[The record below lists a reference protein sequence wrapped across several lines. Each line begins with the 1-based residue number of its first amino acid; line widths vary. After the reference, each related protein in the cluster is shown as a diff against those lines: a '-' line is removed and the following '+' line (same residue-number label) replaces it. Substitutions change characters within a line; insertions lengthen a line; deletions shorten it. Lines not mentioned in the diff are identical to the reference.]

1 MKIILSPAKK
11 MRQSEL
17 EIPGMNMTMPVYLS
31 KTKEI
36 LNWLKGKTEDELR
49 TLWGCNEKIAEENF
63 RRLENMELEEKFKE
77 AKVPMI
83 VVYFDENFETTYTE
97 EYNLGNFELSKCQ
110 IESFARIL
118 LPSIREYYK
127 DPKHVHESNEWA
139 KQQNKQS
146 IDT

>member
-1 MKIILSPAKK
+1 
-11 MRQSEL
+11 
-17 EIPGMNMTMPVYLS
+17 
-31 KTKEI
+31 
-36 LNWLKGKTEDELR
+36 
-49 TLWGCNEKIAEENF
+49 
-63 RRLENMELEEKFKE
+63 MELEEKPRA

-83 VVYFDENFETTYTE
+83 LVHLDRNLDRTYTE
-97 EYNLGNFELSKCQ
+97 EYNLENFELSEWQ

-127 DPKHVHESNEWA
+127 DPKHVQEANDWA

>member
-1 MKIILSPAKK
+1 RTRLLS
-11 MRQSEL
+11 
-17 EIPGMNMTMPVYLS
+17 GGTWVC
-31 KTKEI
+31 
-36 LNWLKGKTEDELR
+36 GKTIVPEGL
-49 TLWGCNEKIAEENF
+49 TGPQLSFNF
-63 RRLENMELEEKFKE
+63 TVRLFCLGGINMELEEKFKE

-83 VVYFDENFETTYTE
+83 VVHFDENFETTYTE

-127 DPKHVHESNEWA
+127 DPKHVHESNELA

>member
-1 MKIILSPAKK
+1 
-11 MRQSEL
+11 
-17 EIPGMNMTMPVYLS
+17 
-31 KTKEI
+31 
-36 LNWLKGKTEDELR
+36 
-49 TLWGCNEKIAEENF
+49 
-63 RRLENMELEEKFKE
+63 MELEEKLRA

-83 VVYFDENFETTYTE
+83 VVHFDKNFETTYTE
-97 EYNLGNFELSKCQ
+97 EYNLENFELSDWQ

-127 DPKHVHESNEWA
+127 DPKHMQEANDWA

>member
-1 MKIILSPAKK
+1 
-11 MRQSEL
+11 
-17 EIPGMNMTMPVYLS
+17 
-31 KTKEI
+31 
-36 LNWLKGKTEDELR
+36 
-49 TLWGCNEKIAEENF
+49 
-63 RRLENMELEEKFKE
+63 MELEERLK
-77 AKVPMI
+77 ASKVPMVI
-83 VVYFDENFETTYTE
+83 VYFGEDFETTHTE
-97 EYNLGNFELSKCQ
+97 EYNLENFELSELQ

>member
-1 MKIILSPAKK
+1 
-11 MRQSEL
+11 
-17 EIPGMNMTMPVYLS
+17 
-31 KTKEI
+31 
-36 LNWLKGKTEDELR
+36 
-49 TLWGCNEKIAEENF
+49 
-63 RRLENMELEEKFKE
+63 MELEEKFKE

-83 VVYFDENFETTYTE
+83 VVHFDENFETTYTE
-97 EYNLGNFELSKCQ
+97 EYNLENFELSERQ
-110 IESFARIL
+110 IESFTRIL